1 MPTVKEDSLK
11 KQAYYNLIGRVV
23 SFVIATITPMILVRL
38 FLQEEYGVFKEI
50 LLISQIAAGIVSF
63 NISNSLFF
71 FYPRSNKENTLS
83 KLMSQTI
90 FVMLIFSVIFLFGSY
105 FLDNLFYRYYEF
117 EVYEKFFLP
126 LVLLIFFTI
135 TADPL
140 DKLFIIEK
148 KSLYA
153 LVYYLANQVLRVTL
167 LLVAIFMFETVYAAL
182 VSLVILAF
190 LKTLF
195 LYSYLKVKYGISI
208 FKIDFSMISAQFK
221 YVFPMGLS
229 LIAGIFGQHAEKLA
243 LIANFSNA
251 DFALYSVGSFGIPL
265 GVLYLSIG
273 NVILPKLSEY
283 SIDNQLKETLL
294 LWKKMITLNSII
306 TIPVVIFFFISAKQF
321 LVTLFGSEYEASVNI
336 FRIIILSLLF
346 QMLGHGYVLRAYAE
360 TRFIL
365 FARVVK
371 MITSIVLSYLLVVN
385 FGIVGAALTFLA
397 GFVVNVLLQV
407 YKTKELLMVR
417 LNDLLPWRDFLNLI
431 LISLIPALILLGIN
445 KLPFS
450 NLLKFL
456 IGGSGFFLSVFV
468 IITRTR
474 YYAMLPID
482 AIKSK
487 ILMRNGNKV

>member
-1 MPTVKEDSLK
+1 MSVIKEDSLK

-23 SFVIATITPMILVRL
+23 SFVIATITPIILVRL

-50 LLISQIAAGIVSF
+50 LLIGQIAAAIISF
-63 NISNSLFF
+63 NISNSLYF
-71 FYPRSNKENTLS
+71 FYPRSVKENTQS

-90 FVMLIFSVIFLFGSY
+90 FVMLLFSIIFLCSSF
-105 FLDNLFYRYYEF
+105 FLDDLFYKYYEF
-117 EVYEKFFLP
+117 EVYGKFFLP
-126 LVLLIFFTI
+126 LILLIFFTI

-140 DKLFIIEK
+140 DKLFVIEK

-153 LVYYLANQVLRVTL
+153 LIYYIANQTLRVVL
-167 LLVAIFMFETVYAAL
+167 LLVAIFTFDTVYAA
-182 VSLVILAF
+182 VISLVILAF

-195 LYSYLKVKYGISI
+195 LYGYLLVKYGISI
-208 FKIDFSMISAQFK
+208 FKIDLSMISAQFK

-229 LIAGIFGQHAEKLA
+229 LIAGIFGQHAEKLV
-243 LIANFSNA
+243 LIANFSTT

-294 LWKKMITLNSII
+294 LWKKMITMNSIV
-306 TIPVVIFFFISAKQF
+306 TIPIVIFFLISAKQF
-321 LVTLFGSEYEASVNI
+321 VVTLFGIEYEASVNI

-346 QMLGHGYVLRAYAE
+346 QMLGHGYVLRAYAK

-371 MITSIVLSYLLVVN
+371 MITSILLSYFLVVN
-385 FGIVGAALTFLA
+385 FGIVGAAVTFLA
-397 GFVVNVLLQV
+397 GFVINVLLQV
-407 YKTKELLMVR
+407 YKTKELLMAG
-417 LNDLLPWRDFLNLI
+417 LNDLLPWRDFLNLL
-431 LISLIPALILLGIN
+431 LISLIPSLILIGIN
-445 KLPFS
+445 KLPMS
-450 NLLKFL
+450 NSLQFL
-456 IGGSGFFLSVFV
+456 VGASGFFIAVFL
-468 IITRTR
+468 IMTRTK

-487 ILMRNGNKV
+487 IFMRNGK